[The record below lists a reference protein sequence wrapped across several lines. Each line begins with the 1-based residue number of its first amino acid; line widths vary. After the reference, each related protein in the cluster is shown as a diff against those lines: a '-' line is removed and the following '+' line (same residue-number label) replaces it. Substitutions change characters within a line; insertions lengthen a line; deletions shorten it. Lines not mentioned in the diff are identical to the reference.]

1 MRRVNRALLAG
12 AAVGSILL
20 GLAGAQAAGATGPAR
35 PDWHNYTCK
44 GNAISPGVLAGDYLN
59 VVVKGVCYV
68 NSGIANVSKNLTV
81 TPRSTLV
88 AAFGMN
94 DRTKRGGSAL
104 YVSGNLYVRPGST
117 LILGCEDRY
126 DNIFGK
132 KSPTFPC
139 FDDPHP
145 KKPTLSS
152 HGYVGGNLIALRSLG
167 VVVHNSTIGGSVIE
181 RSGGGGLN
189 CRPTGEFAEFK
200 SPVYSDYE
208 DDWVGRTLEI
218 LGLRSC
224 WYGALRDYVGRDG
237 VVEKNIMA
245 DPDAGEVNTNV
256 IKRDLICRLNKPA
269 IQFGDSDGKPN
280 RVARSA
286 QGQCAFNVILPSPA
300 PEAHLHVKVKYLP
313 ISVRLR

>member
-1 MRRVNRALLAG
+1 MGGLNRAMLAG
-12 AAVGSILL
+12 AAVVSILL
-20 GLAGAQAAGATGPAR
+20 GFAAVQAAAATGSAR
-35 PDWHNYTCK
+35 PDWRNYTCK
-44 GNAISPGVLAGDYLN
+44 GTAISPGVLAGNYLN
-59 VVVKGVCYV
+59 VEVKGVCYV
-68 NSGIANVSKNLTV
+68 NGGIANVAKNLTV

-94 DRTKRGGSAL
+94 DRTKRGSSAL
-104 YVSGNLYVRPGST
+104 NVSGDVYVRPGAT

-126 DNIFGK
+126 DNFFGK

-145 KKPTLSS
+145 KAPTLSS
-152 HGYVGGNLIALRSLG
+152 HGYIGGDLIALRSLG
-167 VVVHNSTIGGSVIE
+167 VVVHNSTIGGSVVE
-181 RSGGGGLN
+181 RSGGGGLT
-189 CRPTGEFAEFK
+189 CRPTGEFAVFK

-208 DDWVGRTLEI
+208 DDWVGRTLEV

-224 WYGALRDYVGRDG
+224 WYGALRDYIGRDG
-237 VVEKNIMA
+237 VFSKNIMA

-256 IKRDLICRLNKPA
+256 VQRDLICRLNKPA
-269 IQFGDSDGKPN
+269 IQYGDSDGKPN
-280 RVARSA
+280 RVGRSA

-313 ISVRLR
+313 ISVPLH